1 MKDNGFVNANVTIR
15 ENMDLDRFIDG
26 LMDNRKYIPGLTTI
40 NKSDLIDSSKKK
52 EYEQKY
58 DLLFSA
64 EDEKN
69 LDELKNL
76 IFEGLSLKRIYM
88 KEKGEDADRD
98 EPLIL
103 REGDTV
109 EDALETLPGDMKERF
124 KKATVTGP
132 SSKFPNQKV
141 GMEHELMDE
150 DVLELNLRYL

>member
-1 MKDNGFVNANVTIR
+1 M
-15 ENMDLDRFIDG
+15 
-26 LMDNRKYIPGLTTI
+26 
-40 NKSDLIDSSKKK
+40 NKS
-52 EYEQKY
+52 

-124 KKATVTGP
+124 KRLLSQVQAR
-132 SSKFPNQKV
+132 SSQTRRSEWNT
-141 GMEHELMDE
+141 
-150 DVLELNLRYL
+150 NLWTKMYWS